1 MSSVDKTAA
10 AVVGFVEALPASV
23 YDLRLVHASGQG
35 AVECR
40 RFDRAGML
48 NALPWMR
55 ARNAADY
62 HVYARPLEF
71 RHVLIDDLG
80 PATVQSL
87 LRHHRPAALVETSP
101 GSFQAWLTVSATHVK
116 REQAAALARLLA
128 RRLGGDAG
136 AAGSGQL
143 GRLPGLTNR
152 KPARRRP
159 DGRYPYAI
167 LHLASP
173 GPDRATDLLLAALPS
188 EVRQEPA
195 EGLHRHTPTAS
206 DQAEAARSKAY
217 LHGLL
222 GTDKLDRSRADYALA
237 RRALCRGQPF
247 ECAVALVLAGERA
260 EGMAAKSANVYA
272 TRTVAAA
279 ARAVAGCRGT
289 QKPEGRGT
297 AGL

>member
-159 DGRYPYAI
+159 DGRHPYAV
-167 LHLASP
+167 LHLGAA
-173 GPDRATDLLLAALPS
+173 GPDPAADALLASLP
-188 EVRQEPA
+188 EDTAVDPLDPA
-195 EGLHRHTPTAS
+195 GRVYPTVS
-206 DQAEAARSKAY
+206 DQAESVRCEAHLRVV
-217 LHGLL
+217 L
-222 GTDKLDRSRADYALA
+222 GGDAIDRSRADYAVA
-237 RRALCRGQPF
+237 RRALLRGQPI
-247 ECAVALVLAGERA
+247 ERVVALVLAGERA
-260 EGMAAKSANVYA
+260 QGMPIKSAYQYA

-279 ARAVAGCRGT
+279 ARMGPA
-289 QKPEGRGT
+289 KPF
-297 AGL
+297 